1 MFSKEIKNLKGCFD
15 VESSYK
21 DRINKEKP
29 VIVVSRCLGF
39 DKCRYNGQMD
49 SCHLVENLKGFV
61 EFITVCPEV
70 QIGLETP
77 REAIRLIKESETK
90 PLKLIQ
96 HKTER
101 ELSHEMTEFGEE
113 FLSNITKVDGFILK
127 SRSPSCGIKEVKI
140 YKGTEKGSTSVK
152 GSGLFGESVLKKFPN
167 LPVEDEGR
175 VKNYNIRQHFLTKL
189 YIMKNFRVI
198 KQTMHIEDLVE
209 FHSTNKLLL
218 MSYNQKQLKIL
229 GSILGNYG
237 ELSSKYVY
245 MEYEK
250 NLILA
255 LNKIP
260 RYTSNINVL
269 TRSMG
274 YFSDKLTHKE
284 KEFILNTIE
293 QYRES
298 KVPFSVP
305 LYVIK
310 SNAIRF
316 EEKNLINQSFFEPY
330 PLELDNVT
338 DSGKGIIK

>member
-1 MFSKEIKNLKGCFD
+1 MKLN
-15 VESSYK
+15 YK
-21 DRINKEKP
+21 QKINNVKP
-29 VIVVSRCLGF
+29 VVVVSRCLGF
-39 DKCRYNGQMD
+39 EACRYDGKMD
-49 SCHLVENLKGFV
+49 SCHLIEKLKEFV
-61 EFITVCPEV
+61 EIITVCPET

-77 REAIRLIKESETK
+77 RETIRLVKENEDA
-90 PLKLIQ
+90 PLKLLQ

-101 ELSHEMTEFGEE
+101 ELSVEMIEFGEK
-113 FLSNITKVDGFILK
+113 FLLSLPKVDGFILK
-127 SRSPSCGIKEVKI
+127 SRSPSCGIKDVKI
-140 YKGTEKGSTSVK
+140 YKSNEKGSASIK
-152 GSGLFGESVLKKFPN
+152 GKGLFAELVIEKFPR

-189 YIMKNFRVI
+189 YLMKNFRVI
-198 KQTMHIEDLVE
+198 KESLLIEDLVE

-229 GSILGNYG
+229 GSIVGSHR
-237 ELSSKYVY
+237 ELSLKQVY
-245 MEYEK
+245 EEYEK
-250 NLILA
+250 NLVLSI
-255 LNKIP
+255 NKLP

-274 YFSDKLTHKE
+274 YFSDKLTHRE
-284 KEFILNTIE
+284 KQFILDTIE
-293 QYRES
+293 QYRQS

-330 PLELDNVT
+330 PSELDNVT
-338 DSGKGIIK
+338 DSGKGLDK

>member
-1 MFSKEIKNLKGCFD
+1 MKG
-15 VESSYK
+15 SYK
-21 DRINKEKP
+21 ERVNNVKP
-29 VIVVSRCLGF
+29 VVVVSRCLGF
-39 DKCRYNGQMD
+39 EGCRYNGQMD
-49 SCHLVENLKGFV
+49 NCHLVERLKTFV
-61 EFITVCPEV
+61 DFITVCPEV

-77 REAIRLIKESETK
+77 REAIRLVREDENCPIK
-90 PLKLIQ
+90 LLQ

-101 ELSHEMTEFGEE
+101 ELSKAMIEFGEE
-113 FLSNITKVDGFILK
+113 FLLSLPKVDGFILK

-140 YKGTEKGSTSVK
+140 YTGIEKGSPSVK
-152 GSGLFGESVLKKFPN
+152 GKGLFGESVMRKFPS

-189 YIMKNFRVI
+189 YLMKNFRVI
-198 KQTMHIEDLVE
+198 KEDMYIEDLVE

-229 GSILGNYG
+229 GGVLGSHG
-237 ELSSKYVY
+237 ELNVHQVY
-245 MEYEK
+245 EEYEK
-250 NLILA
+250 NLVLA
-255 LNKIP
+255 LNRLP

-269 TRSMG
+269 TKSMG
-274 YFSDKLTHKE
+274 YFSDKLTHRE
-284 KEFILNTIE
+284 KEFILDTIE
-293 QYRES
+293 KYRQS

-338 DSGKGIIK
+338 DSGKGLDK

>member
-1 MFSKEIKNLKGCFD
+1 MKLPYKE
-15 VESSYK
+15 
-21 DRINKEKP
+21 RINNVKP

-39 DKCRYNGQMD
+39 EGCRYNGQMD
-49 SCHLVENLKGFV
+49 ISHLVEKLKDFV
-61 EFITVCPEV
+61 DFITVCPEV

-77 REAIRLIKESETK
+77 REAIRLIKENEDS
-90 PLKLIQ
+90 PIKLIQ

-101 ELSHEMTEFGEE
+101 ELSKEMITFGEK
-113 FLSNITKVDGFILK
+113 FLSDLTTVDGFILK
-127 SRSPSCGIKEVKI
+127 GRSPSCGIKEVKI
-140 YKGTEKGSTSVK
+140 YKGTEKGSASVK
-152 GSGLFGESVLKKFPN
+152 GKGLFAEIVMEKFPG
-167 LPVEDEGR
+167 LPIEDEGR

-198 KQTMHIEDLVE
+198 KESGLIEDLME

-229 GSILGNYG
+229 GSILGSHG
-237 ELSSKYVY
+237 ELNSKDVY
-245 MEYEK
+245 DEYEK
-250 NLILA
+250 NLILS
-255 LNKIP
+255 LNRLP

-269 TRSMG
+269 TKSMG
-274 YFSDKLTHKE
+274 YFSSKLSHRE
-284 KEFILNTIE
+284 KEFILETIE
-293 QYRES
+293 QYRDS

-316 EEKNLINQSFFEPY
+316 KEKNLINQSFFEPY

-338 DSGKGIIK
+338 DSGKGIDK

>member
-1 MFSKEIKNLKGCFD
+1 MKL
-15 VESSYK
+15 SYK
-21 DRINKEKP
+21 ERINNIKP
-29 VIVVSRCLGF
+29 VVVVSRCLEFEG
-39 DKCRYNGQMD
+39 CRYNGQMD
-49 SCHLVENLKGFV
+49 KCHLVEKLKEFV

-70 QIGLETP
+70 EIGLETP
-77 REAIRLIKESETK
+77 REAIRLVKEDEGA
-90 PLKLIQ
+90 PVKLIQ

-101 ELSHEMTEFGEE
+101 ELSVEMIEFGER
-113 FLSNITKVDGFILK
+113 FLLKLPKVDGFILK

-140 YKGTEKGSTSVK
+140 YKGTEKGSASVK
-152 GSGLFGESVLKKFPN
+152 GKGLFGELVMDKFPH

-189 YIMKNFRVI
+189 YLMKNFRVI
-198 KQTMHIEDLVE
+198 KESMLIEDLVE

-218 MSYNQKQLKIL
+218 MSYNQKQLKVL
-229 GSILGNYG
+229 GSIIGSHG
-237 ELSSKYVY
+237 ELSVQQVY
-245 MEYEK
+245 EEYEK
-250 NLILA
+250 NLA
-255 LNKIP
+255 LSINKLP

-274 YFSDKLTHKE
+274 YFSDKLTHRE
-284 KEFILNTIE
+284 KQFILDTIE
-293 QYRES
+293 QYRQS

-316 EEKNLINQSFFEPY
+316 QEKNLINQSFFEPY

-338 DSGKGIIK
+338 DSGKGLDK

>member
-1 MFSKEIKNLKGCFD
+1 MK
-15 VESSYK
+15 SSYK
-21 DRINKEKP
+21 ERISNVKP
-29 VIVVSRCLGF
+29 VVVVSRCLGF
-39 DKCRYNGQMD
+39 EACRYNGQLD
-49 SCHLVENLKGFV
+49 GCNLVEKLKDFV

-77 REAIRLIKESETK
+77 REAIRLIKEDEAS
-90 PLKLIQ
+90 PMRLVQ
-96 HKTER
+96 HVTER
-101 ELSHEMTEFGEE
+101 ELGKEMVEFGEE
-113 FLSNITKVDGFILK
+113 FLLSIPKVDGFILK
-127 SRSPSCGIKEVKI
+127 SKSPSCGIKEVKI
-140 YKGTEKGSTSVK
+140 YKGTQKGSASVK
-152 GSGLFGESVLKKFPN
+152 GRGLFGESVIVKFPS
-167 LPVEDEGR
+167 LPVEDDGR

-198 KQTMHIEDLVE
+198 KESMVIEDLVE

-229 GSILGNYG
+229 GSILGSNG
-237 ELSSKYVY
+237 VLSVQQVY
-245 MEYEK
+245 AEYEK
-250 NLILA
+250 NLTLA
-255 LNKIP
+255 LNKLP

-269 TRSMG
+269 IKSMG
-274 YFSDKLTHKE
+274 YFSDKLTHRE
-284 KEFILNTIE
+284 KEFILDTIE
-293 QYRES
+293 KYRQS

-338 DSGKGIIK
+338 DSGKGLDK

>member
-1 MFSKEIKNLKGCFD
+1 MKLPYKE
-15 VESSYK
+15 
-21 DRINKEKP
+21 RINNVKP
-29 VIVVSRCLGF
+29 VVVVSRCLGF
-39 DKCRYNGQMD
+39 EGCRYNGQMD
-49 SCHLVENLKGFV
+49 VSHLVEKLKDFV
-61 EFITVCPEV
+61 DFITVCPEV

-77 REAIRLIKESETK
+77 REAIRLIKENEDT
-90 PLKLIQ
+90 PIKLLQ

-101 ELSHEMTEFGEE
+101 ELSKEMITFGEK
-113 FLSNITKVDGFILK
+113 FLSDLTRVDGFILK
-127 SRSPSCGIKEVKI
+127 GRSPSCGIKEVKI
-140 YKGTEKGSTSVK
+140 YKGTEKGSASVK
-152 GSGLFGESVLKKFPN
+152 GKGLFAEIVMEKFPG
-167 LPVEDEGR
+167 LPIEDEGR

-198 KQTMHIEDLVE
+198 KQSGLIEDLME

-229 GSILGNYG
+229 GSILGNCG
-237 ELSSKYVY
+237 ELNAKNVY
-245 MEYEK
+245 EEYEK
-250 NLILA
+250 NLILT
-255 LNKIP
+255 LNRLP

-269 TRSMG
+269 TKSMG
-274 YFSDKLTHKE
+274 YFSSKLTHRE
-284 KEFILNTIE
+284 KEFILETIE
-293 QYRES
+293 QYRDS

-338 DSGKGIIK
+338 DSGKGLDK

>member
-1 MFSKEIKNLKGCFD
+1 MKLT
-15 VESSYK
+15 Y
-21 DRINKEKP
+21 KEKTNNVKP
-29 VIVVSRCLGF
+29 VVVVSRCLGF
-39 DKCRYNGQMD
+39 EGCRYDGQMD
-49 SCHLVENLKGFV
+49 NCHLVESLKPFV
-61 EFITVCPEV
+61 EIITVCPEV

-77 REAIRLIKESETK
+77 REAIRLIKKDEASPIK
-90 PLKLIQ
+90 MLQ

-101 ELSHEMTEFGEE
+101 ELSVKMYEFGDD
-113 FLSNITKVDGFILK
+113 FLLTLPKVDGFILK

-140 YKGTEKGSTSVK
+140 YKGTEKGSASVK
-152 GSGLFGESVLKKFPN
+152 GKGIFGELVIKKFPN

-189 YIMKNFRVI
+189 FLLKNFRVI
-198 KQTMHIEDLVE
+198 KESMLIEDLVE

-229 GSILGNYG
+229 GSIVGSHR
-237 ELSSKYVY
+237 ELSVKQVY
-245 MEYEK
+245 EEYEK
-250 NLILA
+250 NLVLSI
-255 LNKIP
+255 NKLP

-274 YFSDKLTHKE
+274 YFSDKLTHRE
-284 KEFILNTIE
+284 KQFILDTIE
-293 QYRES
+293 KYRES

-310 SNAIRF
+310 SNAVRF

-338 DSGKGIIK
+338 DSGKGLDK